1 MRPVSSKRPAKPL
14 DEAGLTAYAA
24 RLLTGRALSVS
35 EMRTRLKRRAA
46 EAGDIDRVI
55 ARLRDAGY
63 LSDPKL
69 AQSVASWKREN
80 EGVGQQ
86 RVMRDL
92 LARRVAPGV
101 AQKAAEAA
109 YAGVDEVAM
118 IEKFLARKYRG
129 KDLGALLREEKYLA
143 SAYRKLRVAGFS
155 SGNSI
160 RVLKRYAAEADRLE
174 EMEGASSE

>member
-1 MRPVSSKRPAKPL
+1 VRPVSSKRPPKPL
-14 DEAGLTAYAA
+14 DVDGLMAYAA

-35 EMRTRLKRRAA
+35 EMRERLKRRAA
-46 EAGDIDRVI
+46 TAGDADLVI
-55 ARLRDAGY
+55 ARLRDSGY

-80 EGVGQQ
+80 QGVGQG
-86 RVMRDL
+86 RVLRDL
-92 LARRVAPGV
+92 LVRRVAPSV
-101 AQKAAEAA
+101 ARAAAEAA
-109 YAGVDEVAM
+109 YAGVDEIPM

-129 KDLGALLREEKYLA
+129 KDLGTMLAEEKHLA

-160 RVLKRYAAEADRLE
+160 RVLKRYAAEAERLE
-174 EMEGASSE
+174 EMEE